1 MTAYTAIAMRAHL
14 GTTLL
19 RHMLATLRET
29 GHHPSTNQ
37 PPGVRSTATAGFVA
51 FATAGGLTA
60 HLEPCS
66 TVAPGIFATASMGCV
81 TSLCNLKPASPHGLA
96 QNTAVAAAPLLLA
109 EPRHRS
115 LQGHRIPRLAT
126 NQRFEGQGMH
136 TCCSPQEWPNVEVRE
151 HSHDMWPLWQI
162 LAMP

>member
-1 MTAYTAIAMRAHL
+1 MIAFDGIPFATYRGDCAVEDVLRHFHPQYFTETAYTAIAMRAHL
-14 GTTLL
+14 GITLL
-19 RHMLATLRET
+19 RHMLATLHET
-29 GHHPSTNQ
+29 GHHPSINQ

-81 TSLCNLKPASPHGLA
+81 TSLCNPKPASPRGLV
-96 QNTAVAAAPLLLA
+96 QNTAVAAAPLLPA

-115 LQGHRIPRLAT
+115 L
-126 NQRFEGQGMH
+126 
-136 TCCSPQEWPNVEVRE
+136 
-151 HSHDMWPLWQI
+151 
-162 LAMP
+162 